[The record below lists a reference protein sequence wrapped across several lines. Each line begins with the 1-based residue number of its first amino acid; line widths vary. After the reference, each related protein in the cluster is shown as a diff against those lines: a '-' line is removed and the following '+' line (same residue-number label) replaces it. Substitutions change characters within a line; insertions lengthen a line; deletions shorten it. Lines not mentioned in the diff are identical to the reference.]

1 MPTFIGYST
10 INQYKKFTL
19 TDGEL
24 VKRDLLNAFNI
35 RQGTLPGRPDYG
47 STLLDY
53 IFENQDTVTEQATI
67 AEIQRVASGDPRIA
81 ISDLNYYPQE
91 NGVLI
96 ELQVQIIP
104 GTTVEQLNIFF
115 DQETRLASLV

>member
-1 MPTFIGYST
+1 MATFIGYST

-35 RQGTLPGRPDYG
+35 RQGTLPGRPGYG

-53 IFENQDTVTEQATI
+53 IFENQDTVTERAVI
-67 AEIQRVASGDPRIA
+67 AEIQRIAASDPRIY

-96 ELQVQIIP
+96 ELQIQIVP
-104 GTTVEQLNIFF
+104 GTTTEQLNIFF
-115 DQETRLASLV
+115 NQSTGQAGFV

>member
-1 MPTFIGYST
+1 MATFIGYST

-35 RQGTLPGRPDYG
+35 RQGTLPGRPGYG

-53 IFENQDTVTEQATI
+53 VFESQDTVTERAI
-67 AEIQRVASGDPRIA
+67 LAEIQKIAGGDPRIY
-81 ISDLNYYPQE
+81 ISDANYYPQQ

-96 ELQVQIIP
+96 ELQVQIVP
-104 GTTVEQLNIFF
+104 STTVERLNIFF
-115 DQETRLASLV
+115 NQESRRASYV

>member
-1 MPTFIGYST
+1 MATFIGYST

-35 RQGTLPGRPDYG
+35 RQGTLPGRPGYG

-53 IFENQDTVTEQATI
+53 IFENQDTTTERAII
-67 AEIQRVASGDPRIA
+67 AEIQRIAASDPRIY
-81 ISDLNYYPQE
+81 ISDLNFYPQQ

-96 ELQVQIIP
+96 ELQVQIVP
-104 GTTVEQLNIFF
+104 GTTTEQLSIFF
-115 DQETRLASLV
+115 DQATRQAGFV

>member
-1 MPTFIGYST
+1 MATFIGYST

-35 RQGTLPGRPDYG
+35 RQGTLPGRPGYG

-53 IFENQDTVTEQATI
+53 VFENQDTVTERAI
-67 AEIQRVASGDPRIA
+67 LAEIQKIAGGDPRIY
-81 ISDLNYYPQE
+81 ISDANYYPQE
-91 NGVLI
+91 NGALI
-96 ELQVQIIP
+96 ELQIQIVP
-104 GTTVEQLNIFF
+104 STTVEQLNIFF
-115 DQETRLASLV
+115 NQETRRASYV

>member
-1 MPTFIGYST
+1 M
-10 INQYKKFTL
+10 

-35 RQGTLPGRPDYG
+35 RQGTLPGRPEYG

-53 IFENQDTVTEQATI
+53 VFENQDTTTERATI
-67 AEIQRVASGDPRIA
+67 AEIQRVASGDPRINMV
-81 ISDLNYYPQE
+81 DLNYYPQE

-96 ELQVQIIP
+96 ELQVQIVP
-104 GTTVEQLNIFF
+104 GTTAEQLSIFF
-115 DQETRLASLV
+115 NQSTRQAGFV

>member
-1 MPTFIGYST
+1 MTTFIGYST

-19 TDGEL
+19 TNGEL

-53 IFENQDTVTEQATI
+53 IFENQDTTTERAII
-67 AEIQRVASGDPRIA
+67 AEIQRIAAGDPRIY
-81 ISDLNYYPQE
+81 ISDLNFYPQQ

-96 ELQVQIIP
+96 ELQVQIVP
-104 GTTVEQLNIFF
+104 GTTTEQLSIFF
-115 DQETRLASLV
+115 DQATRQASLV

>member
-1 MPTFIGYST
+1 MATFIGYST
-10 INQYKKFTL
+10 IDQYKKFTL

-53 IFENQDTVTEQATI
+53 IFENQDTTTERAII
-67 AEIQRVASGDPRIA
+67 AEIQRIAAGDPRIY
-81 ISDLNYYPQE
+81 ISDLNFYPQE

-96 ELQVQIIP
+96 ELQVQIVP
-104 GTTVEQLNIFF
+104 GTTTEQLSIFF
-115 DQETRLASLV
+115 DQATRQAGFA

>member
-1 MPTFIGYST
+1 MATFIGYST

-35 RQGTLPGRPDYG
+35 RQGTLPGRPGYG

-53 IFENQDTVTEQATI
+53 VFESLDTVTERAI
-67 AEIQRVASGDPRIA
+67 LAEIQKIAGGDPRIY
-81 ISDLNYYPQE
+81 ISDANYYPQQ

-96 ELQVQIIP
+96 ELQVQIVP
-104 GTTVEQLNIFF
+104 STTVERLNIFF
-115 DQETRLASLV
+115 NQESRRASYV

>member
-1 MPTFIGYST
+1 MATFIGYST

-35 RQGTLPGRPDYG
+35 RQGTLPGRPGYG

-53 IFENQDTVTEQATI
+53 IFESQDTVTERAI
-67 AEIQRVASGDPRIA
+67 LAEIQKIAGGDPRIY
-81 ISDLNYYPQE
+81 ISDANYYPQQ
-91 NGVLI
+91 NGALI
-96 ELQVQIIP
+96 ELQIQIVP
-104 GTTVEQLNIFF
+104 STTVEQLNIFF
-115 DQETRLASLV
+115 NQETRRASYV

>member
-1 MPTFIGYST
+1 MATFVGYST

-35 RQGTLPGRPDYG
+35 RQGTLPGRPGYG

-53 IFENQDTVTEQATI
+53 IFENQDTTTERAI
-67 AEIQRVASGDPRIA
+67 LAEIQKIAGGDPRLY
-81 ISDLNYYPQE
+81 ISDANYYPQL

-96 ELQVQIIP
+96 ELQVQIVP
-104 GTTVEQLNIFF
+104 STTVERLNIFF
-115 DQETRLASLV
+115 NQESRRASYV

>member
-1 MPTFIGYST
+1 MATFIGYST

-19 TDGEL
+19 VDGEL

-35 RQGTLPGRPDYG
+35 RQGTLPGRPGYG

-53 IFENQDTVTEQATI
+53 IFENQDTTTERAII
-67 AEIQRVASGDPRIA
+67 AEIQRIAAGDPRIY

-96 ELQVQIIP
+96 ELQVQIVP
-104 GTTVEQLNIFF
+104 GTTTEQLSIFF
-115 DQETRLASLV
+115 DQSTRQAGFV

>member
-1 MPTFIGYST
+1 MSTFIGYST

-35 RQGTLPGRPDYG
+35 RQGSLPGRPGYG

-53 IFENQDTVTEQATI
+53 IFENQDTTTERAIIT
-67 AEIQRVASGDPRIA
+67 EIQRIASGDPRIY
-81 ISDLNYYPQE
+81 ISDLNFYPQQ

-96 ELQVQIIP
+96 ELQVQIVP
-104 GTTVEQLNIFF
+104 GTTTEQLSIFF
-115 DQETRLASLV
+115 DQSTRQAGFV

>member
-1 MPTFIGYST
+1 MATFIGYST

-35 RQGTLPGRPDYG
+35 RQGTLPGRPGYG

-53 IFENQDTVTEQATI
+53 VFENQDTVTERAI
-67 AEIQRVASGDPRIA
+67 LAEIQKIAGGDPRIY
-81 ISDLNYYPQE
+81 ISDANYYPQQ

-96 ELQVQIIP
+96 ELQVQIVP
-104 GTTVEQLNIFF
+104 STTVERLNIFF
-115 DQETRLASLV
+115 NQESRRASYV

>member
-1 MPTFIGYST
+1 MATFVGYST

-35 RQGTLPGRPDYG
+35 RQGTLPGRPGYG

-53 IFENQDTVTEQATI
+53 IFESQDTTTERAI
-67 AEIQRVASGDPRIA
+67 LAEIQKIAGGDPRIY
-81 ISDLNYYPQE
+81 ISDANYYPQL

-96 ELQVQIIP
+96 ELQVQIVP
-104 GTTVEQLNIFF
+104 STTVERLNIFF
-115 DQETRLASLV
+115 NQESRRASYV

>member
-1 MPTFIGYST
+1 MATFIGYST

-19 TDGEL
+19 VDGEL

-35 RQGTLPGRPDYG
+35 RQGSLPGRPEYG

-53 IFENQDTVTEQATI
+53 IFENQDTTTERAII
-67 AEIQRVASGDPRIA
+67 AEIQRIASGDPRIY
-81 ISDLNYYPQE
+81 ISDLNFYPQE

-96 ELQVQIIP
+96 ELQVQIVP
-104 GTTVEQLNIFF
+104 GTNAEQLSIFF
-115 DQETRLASLV
+115 DQTTRQAGFV

>member
-1 MPTFIGYST
+1 MATFVGYST

-35 RQGTLPGRPDYG
+35 RQGTLPGRPGYG

-53 IFENQDTVTEQATI
+53 VFESQDTVTERAI
-67 AEIQRVASGDPRIA
+67 LAEIQKIAGGDPRIY
-81 ISDLNYYPQE
+81 ISDANYYPQQ

-96 ELQVQIIP
+96 ELQVQIVP
-104 GTTVEQLNIFF
+104 STTVERLNIFF
-115 DQETRLASLV
+115 NQESRRASYV

>member
-1 MPTFIGYST
+1 MATFIGYST

-35 RQGTLPGRPDYG
+35 RQGTLPGRPGYG

-53 IFENQDTVTEQATI
+53 VFENQDTTTERAI
-67 AEIQRVASGDPRIA
+67 LAEIQKIAGGDPRIY
-81 ISDLNYYPQE
+81 ISDANYYPQE

-96 ELQVQIIP
+96 ELQVQIVP
-104 GTTVEQLNIFF
+104 STTVERLNIFF
-115 DQETRLASLV
+115 NQESRRASYV

>member
-1 MPTFIGYST
+1 MATFIVYST

-35 RQGTLPGRPDYG
+35 RQGTLPGRPGYG

-53 IFENQDTVTEQATI
+53 IFENQDTVTERAI
-67 AEIQRVASGDPRIA
+67 LAEIQKIAGGDPRVY
-81 ISDLNYYPQE
+81 ISDANFYPQE
-91 NGVLI
+91 NGALV
-96 ELQVQIIP
+96 ELQVQIVP
-104 GTTVEQLNIFF
+104 STTVERLNIFF
-115 DQETRLASLV
+115 NQESRRASYV

>member
-1 MPTFIGYST
+1 MATFIGYST

-35 RQGTLPGRPDYG
+35 RQGTLPGRPGYG

-53 IFENQDTVTEQATI
+53 VFENQDTVTERAI
-67 AEIQRVASGDPRIA
+67 LAEIQKIAGGDPRIY
-81 ISDLNYYPQE
+81 ISDANYYPQQ

-96 ELQVQIIP
+96 ELQVQIVP
-104 GTTVEQLNIFF
+104 SSTVERLNIFF
-115 DQETRLASLV
+115 NQESRRASYV

>member
-1 MPTFIGYST
+1 MATFVGYST

-53 IFENQDTVTEQATI
+53 IFENQDTTTERAII
-67 AEIQRVASGDPRIA
+67 AEIQRIAAGDPRIY
-81 ISDLNYYPQE
+81 ISDLNFYPQQ

-96 ELQVQIIP
+96 ELQVQIVP
-104 GTTVEQLNIFF
+104 GTNSEQLSIFF
-115 DQETRLASLV
+115 DQATRQAGFV

>member
-1 MPTFIGYST
+1 MSTFIGYST

-35 RQGTLPGRPDYG
+35 RQGTLPGRPGYG

-53 IFENQDTVTEQATI
+53 VFESQDTVTERAI
-67 AEIQRVASGDPRIA
+67 LAEIQKIAGGDPRIY
-81 ISDLNYYPQE
+81 ISDANYYPQE
-91 NGVLI
+91 NGALV
-96 ELQVQIIP
+96 ELQVQIVP
-104 GTTVEQLNIFF
+104 STTVERLNIFF
-115 DQETRLASLV
+115 NQESRRASYV

>member
-1 MPTFIGYST
+1 MATFIGYST

-35 RQGTLPGRPDYG
+35 RQGTLPGRPEYG

-53 IFENQDTVTEQATI
+53 VFENQDTTTERATI
-67 AEIQRVASGDPRIA
+67 AEIQRVASGDPRIN
-81 ISDLNYYPQE
+81 IVDLNYYPQE

-96 ELQVQIIP
+96 ELEIQIVP
-104 GTTVEQLNIFF
+104 GTTTEQLSIFF
-115 DQETRLASLV
+115 NQSTRQAGFV

>member
-1 MPTFIGYST
+1 MSTFIGYST

-35 RQGTLPGRPDYG
+35 RQGSLPGRPGYG

-53 IFENQDTVTEQATI
+53 IFENQDTTTERTI
-67 AEIQRVASGDPRIA
+67 LAEIQRIASGDPRIY

-96 ELQVQIIP
+96 ELQVQIVP
-104 GTTVEQLNIFF
+104 GTTTEQLSIFF
-115 DQETRLASLV
+115 DQATRQAGFV

>member
-1 MPTFIGYST
+1 MATFIGYST

-53 IFENQDTVTEQATI
+53 IFENQDTTTERAII
-67 AEIQRVASGDPRIA
+67 AEIQRIAAGDPRIY
-81 ISDLNYYPQE
+81 ISDLNFYPQQ

-96 ELQVQIIP
+96 ELQVQIVP
-104 GTTVEQLNIFF
+104 GTNTEQLSIFF
-115 DQETRLASLV
+115 NQSTRQAGFV

>member
-1 MPTFIGYST
+1 MATFIGYST

-35 RQGTLPGRPDYG
+35 RQGTLPGRPGYG

-53 IFENQDTVTEQATI
+53 IFESQDTVTERAI
-67 AEIQRVASGDPRIA
+67 LAEIQKIAGGDPRVY
-81 ISDLNYYPQE
+81 ISDANYYPQL

-96 ELQVQIIP
+96 ELQVQIVP
-104 GTTVEQLNIFF
+104 STTVERLNIFF
-115 DQETRLASLV
+115 NQESRRASYV

>member
-1 MPTFIGYST
+1 MATFIGYST

-35 RQGTLPGRPDYG
+35 RQGTLPGRPGYG

-53 IFENQDTVTEQATI
+53 IFENQDTVTERAVI
-67 AEIQRVASGDPRIA
+67 AEIQRIAAGDPRIY

-96 ELQVQIIP
+96 ELQIQIVP
-104 GTTVEQLNIFF
+104 GTTTEQLSIFF
-115 DQETRLASLV
+115 NQSTGQAGFV

>member
-1 MPTFIGYST
+1 MSTFIGYST

-35 RQGTLPGRPDYG
+35 RQGSLPGRPGYG

-53 IFENQDTVTEQATI
+53 IFENQETTTERAI
-67 AEIQRVASGDPRIA
+67 LAEIQRIASGDPRIY

-96 ELQVQIIP
+96 ELQVQIVP
-104 GTTVEQLNIFF
+104 GTTTEQLSIFF
-115 DQETRLASLV
+115 DQSTRQAGFV

>member
-1 MPTFIGYST
+1 MATFIGYST

-35 RQGTLPGRPDYG
+35 RQGTLPGRPGYG

-53 IFENQDTVTEQATI
+53 IFENQDTTTERAI
-67 AEIQRVASGDPRIA
+67 LAEIQKIAGGDPRLY
-81 ISDLNYYPQE
+81 ISDANFYPQD
-91 NGVLI
+91 NGALV
-96 ELQVQIIP
+96 ELQIQIVP
-104 GTTVEQLNIFF
+104 STEVERLNIFF
-115 DQETRLASLV
+115 NQETRRASYV

>member
-1 MPTFIGYST
+1 MSTFIGYST

-35 RQGTLPGRPDYG
+35 RQGSLPGRPGYG

-53 IFENQDTVTEQATI
+53 IFENQDTTTERTI
-67 AEIQRVASGDPRIA
+67 LAEIQRIASGDPRIY
-81 ISDLNYYPQE
+81 ISDVNYYPQE

-96 ELQVQIIP
+96 ELQVQIVP
-104 GTTVEQLNIFF
+104 GTTTEQLSIFF
-115 DQETRLASLV
+115 DQSTRQAGFV

>member
-1 MPTFIGYST
+1 MATFIGYST

-19 TDGEL
+19 VDGEL

-35 RQGTLPGRPDYG
+35 RQGTLPGRPGYG

-53 IFENQDTVTEQATI
+53 IFENQDTTTERAVI
-67 AEIQRVASGDPRIA
+67 AEIQRIASGDPRIY
-81 ISDLNYYPQE
+81 ISDLNYYPQQ

-96 ELQVQIIP
+96 ELQVQIVP
-104 GTTVEQLNIFF
+104 GTTTEQLSIFF
-115 DQETRLASLV
+115 DQSTRQAGFV

>member
-1 MPTFIGYST
+1 MATFIGYST

-35 RQGTLPGRPDYG
+35 RQGTLPGRPGYG

-53 IFENQDTVTEQATI
+53 IFENQDTTTERAIT
-67 AEIQRVASGDPRIA
+67 AEIQRIAAGDPRIY
-81 ISDLNYYPQE
+81 ISDLNFYPQE

-96 ELQVQIIP
+96 ELQVQIVP
-104 GTTVEQLNIFF
+104 GTTTEQLSIFF
-115 DQETRLASLV
+115 DQSTRQAGFV

>member
-1 MPTFIGYST
+1 MATFIGYST

-35 RQGTLPGRPDYG
+35 RQGTLPGRPEYG

-53 IFENQDTVTEQATI
+53 IFENQDTTTERAII
-67 AEIQRVASGDPRIA
+67 AEIQKIASGDPRIY
-81 ISDLNYYPQE
+81 ISDINYYPQQ

-96 ELQVQIIP
+96 ELQVQIVP
-104 GTTVEQLNIFF
+104 GTTTEQLSVFF
-115 DQETRLASLV
+115 DQSTRQAGFV

>member
-1 MPTFIGYST
+1 MATFIGYST

-35 RQGTLPGRPDYG
+35 RQGTLPGRPGYG

-53 IFENQDTVTEQATI
+53 IFENQDTVTERAI
-67 AEIQRVASGDPRIA
+67 LAEIQKIAGGDPRIY
-81 ISDLNYYPQE
+81 ISDANYYPQQ

-96 ELQVQIIP
+96 ELQVQIVP
-104 GTTVEQLNIFF
+104 SSTVERLNIFF
-115 DQETRLASLV
+115 NQESRRASYV

>member
-35 RQGTLPGRPDYG
+35 RQGTLPGRPGYG

-53 IFENQDTVTEQATI
+53 VFENQDTTTERAI
-67 AEIQRVASGDPRIA
+67 LAEIQSSAGGDPRIY
-81 ISDLNYYPQE
+81 ISDANFYPQE
-91 NGVLI
+91 NGALI
-96 ELQVQIIP
+96 ELQVQIVP
-104 GTTVEQLNIFF
+104 STTVEQLNIFF
-115 DQETRLASLV
+115 NQETRRASYV

>member
-1 MPTFIGYST
+1 MATFIGYST

-53 IFENQDTVTEQATI
+53 IFENQDTVTERAII
-67 AEIQRVASGDPRIA
+67 AEIQRIAAGDPRIY
-81 ISDLNYYPQE
+81 ISDLNFYPQQ

-96 ELQVQIIP
+96 ELQVQIVP
-104 GTTVEQLNIFF
+104 GTNTEQLSIFF
-115 DQETRLASLV
+115 DQSTRQAGFV